1 MKLKIPQFKSFENVN
16 YNEID
21 DNILDYS
28 KLSKDASVLKETFQ
42 DVNILTDKSN
52 EQFHHIDTAI
62 ENTTSNVNN
71 GTHYIADAHLYNKR
85 KSIIKSVIVT
95 TMAGVVVGGPV
106 GAGVAAGVGASL
118 GIITGG
124 AIIIG
129 GVLGAL
135 LGGSGALGTTCTI
148 HTIKNKIDD
157 SIDQEIL

>member
-1 MKLKIPQFKSFENVN
+1 MFKIPQFRSFENVN
-16 YNEID
+16 YDDID
-21 DNILDYS
+21 DDILDYS
-28 KLSKDASVLKETFQ
+28 KLSKDALTLKETFQ
-42 DVNILTDKSN
+42 DVNILADKSN

-62 ENTTSNVNN
+62 ENTMSNVNN
-71 GTHYIADAHLYNKR
+71 GTHYIADAHLYNKG

-135 LGGSGALGTTCTI
+135 LGGSGALGTTCAI